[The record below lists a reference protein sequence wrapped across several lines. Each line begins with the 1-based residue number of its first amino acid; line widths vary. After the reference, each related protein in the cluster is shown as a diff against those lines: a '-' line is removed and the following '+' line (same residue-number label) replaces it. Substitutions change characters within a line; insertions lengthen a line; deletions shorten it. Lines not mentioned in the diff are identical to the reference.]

1 MPSRQDVLLHGASF
15 GAVVPASVVAV
26 VATIP
31 MPTAFIGVSAN
42 ATPVCIPADAI
53 INLPTV
59 YPPGPPGTY
68 KPDATTTGF
77 AAAGQGSLTT
87 YPTSG
92 GAFGNIV
99 SNVLTITTAN
109 AVVSGFD
116 FVNCRIVYGANN
128 ITIRKSRL
136 RGPPTI
142 TSGADRGLVSNDGG
156 FTGCVLEDCNLRP
169 DNPSAWLNGP
179 RADNMTIQRNDIS
192 RVCDGMDL
200 YSNASGVSSN
210 TFVYANYVHD
220 IAGFSPDSI
229 ARPFSHND
237 CIQIS
242 DGLNITVVGNNFQGF
257 LDPAVGQSN
266 TSDNPFFP
274 KFNTNSVL
282 QLTQGSGIVTGLLF
296 DRNWVDG
303 GGATLN
309 LIATGQTARNIGSV
323 TNNKFGR
330 SSYFQGGGSGTD
342 GVYGSGGD
350 NGVTFL
356 SQSGLTYTSTTG
368 NVYEDNG
375 HAITKRIS

>member
-1 MPSRQDVLLHGASF
+1 MASRQDVLLHGSNF
-15 GAVVPASVVAV
+15 GATVPATVIS
-26 VATIP
+26 ATTNIP
-31 MPTAFIGVSAN
+31 TPFAFIGVNAN
-42 ATPVCIPADAI
+42 ATPVVIPADAFI
-53 INLPTV
+53 PVPVV

-68 KPDATTTGF
+68 KPSASTTGY

-87 YPTSG
+87 YPATG
-92 GAFGNIV
+92 GPFGNIV
-99 SNVLTITTAN
+99 SGVLTITAPG
-109 AVVSGFD
+109 AVVAGWSISAR
-116 FVNCRIVYGANN
+116 CVYGADD
-128 ITIRKSRL
+128 ITIRKCLL
-136 RGPPTI
+136 RGGAAI
-142 TSGADRGLVSNDGG
+142 TSGSDRGLVSNDGG
-156 FTGCVLEDCNLRP
+156 FANAVLEDCNLRP
-169 DNPSAWLNGP
+169 DNPTAWINGP
-179 RADNMTIQRNDIS
+179 RADNMTIARNDIS

-210 TFVYANYVHD
+210 TFVYANYIHD
-220 IAGFSPDSI
+220 LGGYSPDSI

-237 CIQIS
+237 GIQVT

-257 LDPAVGQSN
+257 LDPAVGQAN

-296 DRNWVDG
+296 DKNWVDG

-309 LIATGQTARNIGSV
+309 LIATGQAARNIGSV

-356 SQSGLTYTSTTG
+356 SQSGLTYTSTAG